1 MELRPFGSTGIQ
13 VSPLGLGTVK
23 FGRNQQ
29 VKYPS
34 GFDLPSDDEIEHLLD
49 LAQELGINLL
59 DTAPAYGSS
68 QQRLGRLLG
77 ARRSRWVIVS
87 KVGEIFENGV
97 SRFDFSYAHT
107 VATVE
112 QSLQTLNTDVIDC
125 VLIHSDGDDL
135 RILEHEGALDALR
148 DLKRRGLIRAHG
160 MSSKTVEGGL
170 RTVAE
175 MDVVMATCNL
185 DYNDELPVLEAAA
198 VAGKAVLVKKG
209 LMSGHVHGEEG
220 VRRSFEHVFAQPG
233 VSSMIVG
240 TINPAHLSGN
250 AAILEQVLAAAAHDR
265 VAPDA

>member
-1 MELRPFGSTGIQ
+1 MELRPLGSTGIE

-23 FGRNQQ
+23 LGRNQQ

-34 GFDLPSDDEIEHLLD
+34 AFELPSDDQVTRLLG
-49 LAQELGINLL
+49 LARELGINLL

-68 QQRLGRLLG
+68 QERLGRLLG
-77 ARRSRWVIVS
+77 RARGEWVIVS
-87 KVGEIFENGV
+87 KVGEIFEDGQ
-97 SRFDFSYAHT
+97 SRFDFSFGHT

-112 QSLQTLNTDVIDC
+112 QSLATLKTDYLDC

-148 DLKRRGLIRAHG
+148 ELKRRGLIRAHG

-170 RTVAE
+170 CVVRE

-185 DYNDELPVLEAAA
+185 EYNAELPVLEAAHA
-198 VAGKAVLVKKG
+198 QRRGVLIKKG
-209 LMSGHVHGEEG
+209 LMSGHVQGEQG
-220 VRRSFEHVFAQPG
+220 VRRSFAHVFAQPG

-240 TINPAHLSGN
+240 TINPEHLRDN
-250 AAILEQVLAAAAHDR
+250 VRLLEQVLEGGA
-265 VAPDA
+265 